1 MSKYCEACFAAS
13 THTIDLVQ
21 QAYESNYLP
30 QRNPFVLYFLFAASL
45 IVLSNE
51 FGSVYANP
59 SYELLIN
66 NSITIMQYCAKSD
79 PQANRLLYILN
90 SFKAAVAHVR
100 EQDMDTPAL
109 PGPAPLASGVDP
121 MQRISKKFVRLAG
134 VGSYFCEQS
143 NGGTTGA
150 ACDEDG
156 KHPAPLIR
164 NCGCIAGE

>member
-90 SFKAAVAHVR
+90 SFKAAVAH
-100 EQDMDTPAL
+100 
-109 PGPAPLASGVDP
+109 
-121 MQRISKKFVRLAG
+121 QRISKKFVRLAG

>member
-59 SYELLIN
+59 S
-66 NSITIMQYCAKSD
+66 
-79 PQANRLLYILN
+79 
-90 SFKAAVAHVR
+90 
-100 EQDMDTPAL
+100 
-109 PGPAPLASGVDP
+109 
-121 MQRISKKFVRLAG
+121 ISKKFVRLAG